1 MSDRLIGNGFS
12 EIINNS
18 ITNPNYNILS
28 KETSKNDA
36 ITIINPIGK
45 DLSELRKTLI
55 YSTLEIISFNNN
67 RNQKNLKLF
76 EIGKTFSKK
85 NPKESLNLAALLYD
99 NEKMKNWNSNQNLD
113 FYHLKG
119 IIEDLATEFRLSELS
134 WKKTTNDLLHPYAS
148 ADIFQKNKK
157 IGSVGSL
164 NPRYLKTIDLAKP
177 FYYLELKI
185 DSLHRKNLEKLVS
198 SSIYPTSQRDFSF
211 EVDKD
216 ISYEQIESCIRSASE
231 SYLQSLRIFDVY
243 AGKNIAQNKKSI
255 AFRITWGSNKKTL
268 SEDDINKEASLII
281 SGLERELNA
290 ILR

>member
-1 MSDRLIGNGFS
+1 ML
-12 EIINNS
+12 
-18 ITNPNYNILS
+18 P
-28 KETSKNDA
+28 
-36 ITIINPIGK
+36 
-45 DLSELRKTLI
+45 
-55 YSTLEIISFNNN
+55 
-67 RNQKNLKLF
+67 Q
-76 EIGKTFSKK
+76 TFS
-85 NPKESLNLAALLYD
+85 
-99 NEKMKNWNSNQNLD
+99 
-113 FYHLKG
+113 
-119 IIEDLATEFRLSELS
+119 
-134 WKKTTNDLLHPYAS
+134 
-148 ADIFQKNKK
+148 KNKK

-216 ISYEQIESCIRSASE
+216 ISYEQIENCIRSASE

-243 AGKNIAQNKKSI
+243 AGKNIAQDKKSI

-268 SEDDINKEASLII
+268 SEDDINKETSLII

>member
-1 MSDRLIGNGFS
+1 M
-12 EIINNS
+12 
-18 ITNPNYNILS
+18 
-28 KETSKNDA
+28 
-36 ITIINPIGK
+36 
-45 DLSELRKTLI
+45 
-55 YSTLEIISFNNN
+55 
-67 RNQKNLKLF
+67 
-76 EIGKTFSKK
+76 
-85 NPKESLNLAALLYD
+85 
-99 NEKMKNWNSNQNLD
+99 
-113 FYHLKG
+113 
-119 IIEDLATEFRLSELS
+119 
-134 WKKTTNDLLHPYAS
+134 
-148 ADIFQKNKK
+148 
-157 IGSVGSL
+157 
-164 NPRYLKTIDLAKP
+164 
-177 FYYLELKI
+177 KI

-216 ISYEQIESCIRSASE
+216 ISYEQIENCIRSASE

>member
-1 MSDRLIGNGFS
+1 MKNKGFLEVINYS
-12 EIINNS
+12 FLDGKVLENLNIAEESISLKNPLNNS
-18 ITNPNYNILS
+18 L
-28 KETSKNDA
+28 
-36 ITIINPIGK
+36 
-45 DLSELRKTLI
+45 
-55 YSTLEIISFNNN
+55 STLRTSLLPSLAECLEFNSN
-67 RNQKNLKLF
+67 REQNFLKLF

-99 NEKMKNWNSNQNLD
+99 NEKMKNWNSSQNLD

-134 WKKTTNDLLHPYAS
+134 WKKTKNDLLHPYAS

-157 IGSVGSL
+157 IGSLGSL

-243 AGKNIAQNKKSI
+243 AGKNIAQDKKSI

>member
-1 MSDRLIGNGFS
+1 M
-12 EIINNS
+12 
-18 ITNPNYNILS
+18 
-28 KETSKNDA
+28 
-36 ITIINPIGK
+36 
-45 DLSELRKTLI
+45 
-55 YSTLEIISFNNN
+55 
-67 RNQKNLKLF
+67 
-76 EIGKTFSKK
+76 
-85 NPKESLNLAALLYD
+85 
-99 NEKMKNWNSNQNLD
+99 
-113 FYHLKG
+113 
-119 IIEDLATEFRLSELS
+119 
-134 WKKTTNDLLHPYAS
+134 
-148 ADIFQKNKK
+148 
-157 IGSVGSL
+157 
-164 NPRYLKTIDLAKP
+164 
-177 FYYLELKI
+177 KI

-211 EVDKD
+211 EVDRD

>member
-1 MSDRLIGNGFS
+1 M
-12 EIINNS
+12 
-18 ITNPNYNILS
+18 
-28 KETSKNDA
+28 
-36 ITIINPIGK
+36 
-45 DLSELRKTLI
+45 
-55 YSTLEIISFNNN
+55 
-67 RNQKNLKLF
+67 
-76 EIGKTFSKK
+76 
-85 NPKESLNLAALLYD
+85 
-99 NEKMKNWNSNQNLD
+99 
-113 FYHLKG
+113 
-119 IIEDLATEFRLSELS
+119 
-134 WKKTTNDLLHPYAS
+134 
-148 ADIFQKNKK
+148 
-157 IGSVGSL
+157 
-164 NPRYLKTIDLAKP
+164 
-177 FYYLELKI
+177 KI
-185 DSLHRKNLEKLVS
+185 DSLHHKNLEKLVS